1 MTIQKAWIDHEN
13 DDEAEP
19 FDVDAI
25 EIPDIVNR
33 PHAES
38 EELMRYVSLPPLS
51 FLFAPRSTLPLAHSS
66 STLRSFQR

>member
-13 DDEAEP
+13 NDEAEP

-38 EELMRYVSLPPLS
+38 EELM
-51 FLFAPRSTLPLAHSS
+51 
-66 STLRSFQR
+66 

>member
-19 FDVDAI
+19 VDVDAI

-38 EELMRYVSLPPLS
+38 EELMQYVSLPPSHFSSHLAQPS
-51 FLFAPRSTLPLAHSS
+51 PLPTQARL
-66 STLRSFQR
+66 